1 MPKKG
6 EASVTDTERIDAL
19 ESENRQLRATLLQW
33 EAIIARH
40 LAWGN
45 HAYERDNP
53 SGFQDS
59 HPPMPEIRRLLL
71 PQPERD
77 NAKHAGHSSKWC
89 TPG

>member
-1 MPKKG
+1 
-6 EASVTDTERIDAL
+6 VTDAERIDAL

-45 HAYERDNP
+45 SAYERDNP
-53 SGFQDS
+53 SGFRDN
-59 HPPMPEIRRLLL
+59 HPPMSEIRRLLL

-77 NAKHAGHSSKWC
+77 LQSRENPREHDSGAQGNEEIR
-89 TPG
+89 